1 MKPVS
6 YSIQSDIKTIL
17 WKEMKSWM
25 RYQGSRSRT
34 IMTLISPLIIAIY
47 FPISMESE
55 WTQTYWPLVMAFL
68 VPTMIAGLTV
78 PDSFAGE
85 KERNTLPTLLAS
97 RLPDRAIL
105 FGKMIFGIATSWIA
119 GLIMLVVA
127 LVVVNIAASE
137 GQLLFYAPKVL
148 IAFLGISLLMATV
161 TTSAGVL
168 ISMRSSTAQEASQL
182 LISILL
188 MPPMLLGVGA
198 TTLLMGNGD
207 FIESL
212 DGDLILLIVAGV
224 LLVGSIGLTLA
235 AMRRFRRARLVFD

>member
-105 FGKMIFGIATSWIA
+105 FGKMIFGIVTSWIA

-148 IAFLGISLLMATV
+148 LAYLGISLLMATV

>member
-17 WKEMKSWM
+17 WKEMKSWL

-47 FPISMESE
+47 FPIQMESE
-55 WTQTYWPLVMAFL
+55 WTETYWPLLMAFL

-105 FGKMIFGIATSWIA
+105 FGKMIFGIVTSWIV

-148 IAFLGISLLMATV
+148 LAYLGISLLMATV
-161 TTSAGVL
+161 TTGAGVL
-168 ISMRSSTAQEASQL
+168 ISMRSETAQEASQL

-188 MPPMLLGVGA
+188 MPPMLLAVGA
-198 TTLLMGNGD
+198 TTMLMGNGD
-207 FIESL
+207 FIENL
-212 DGDLILLIVAGV
+212 DGDVILLVVAGV
-224 LLVGSIGLTLA
+224 LLAGSIGLTLA

>member
-105 FGKMIFGIATSWIA
+105 FGKMIFGIVTSWIA